1 MSSNKVEKQTLRE
14 KVLKE
19 RSLISEATW
28 RGSSQKITEALQS
41 TEFYKEAKV
50 VHIYLSMNSRREV
63 ATDFLLE
70 ELFNSRKR
78 VVVPITDFK
87 TGTLTHTEIDSS
99 SELKANKWG
108 VLEPVESEK
117 FDISELD
124 LIIIPMA
131 AADRDGNRLGYGKG
145 FYDRFLEKT
154 EAKKV
159 GLVFSTFLYDEIP
172 TEEFDKKLNV
182 IITEEEVIFT

>member
-28 RGSSQKITEALQS
+28 RGSSQKIIEALQA
-41 TEFYKEAKV
+41 TDFYKEAKV
-50 VHIYLSMNSRREV
+50 VHTYLSMNSRREV
-63 ATDFLLE
+63 ATDFLIE
-70 ELFNSRKR
+70 NLFNSDKR
-78 VVVPITDFK
+78 VVVPITDFE
-87 TGTLTHTEIDSS
+87 TGSLTHTEIDST
-99 SELKANKWG
+99 SELKVNKWG
-108 VLEPVESEK
+108 VLEPEESEE

-124 LIIIPMA
+124 LIVIPMA
-131 AADRDGNRLGYGKG
+131 AAGRKGSRLGYGKG

-159 GLVFSTFLYDEIP
+159 GLVFNVFLFDEIP
-172 TEEFDKKLNV
+172 TEEFDEKLDV
-182 IITEEEVIFT
+182 IITEEEVIFA